1 MALNPAASEENFRR
15 LERDEEMFAGSI
27 GLISAYLE
35 CAFPDPV
42 AEEVEQWTLSCL
54 PSTNRGAR
62 LFTLNIGPME
72 VLFVER
78 ADAVGDDLAAGFM
91 SLYVSRSAL
100 EEESGTSIDAVA
112 QSAAAVELVPSRL
125 ASADGDAI
133 RLVADLADE
142 AAADELDAL
151 IGSGLP
157 IRRLAEKLV
166 AKGKGPYEQYHNPW
180 FAAAVLEEIERSA
193 EAEKR

>member
-1 MALNPAASEENFRR
+1 MNPAASEENFRR
-15 LERDEEMFAGSI
+15 LERDEDVFTGSI
-27 GLISAYLE
+27 GLVAAYLE
-35 CAFPDPV
+35 SAFSDP
-42 AEEVEQWTLSCL
+42 ASEEVERWTLSCL
-54 PSTNRGAR
+54 PSTNRGSR
-62 LFTLNIGPME
+62 LFTLNIGPMD

-78 ADAVGDDLAAGFM
+78 ADAVGDDLTAGFM

-100 EEESGTSIDAVA
+100 EEEAGASIEALA
-112 QSAAAVELVPSRL
+112 LSATAVEFVPSRL

-142 AAADELDAL
+142 AATDELDAL
-151 IGSGLP
+151 IGNGLP

-166 AKGKGPYEQYHNPW
+166 TKGRGPYEQYHNRW
-180 FAAAVLEEIERSA
+180 FAAAVLEEIERNA

>member
-1 MALNPAASEENFRR
+1 MPLIPSASEENFRR

-35 CAFPDPV
+35 CAFSDP
-42 AEEVEQWTLSCL
+42 ASEEVERWTLNCL
-54 PSTNRGAR
+54 PSTNRDAR

-78 ADAVGDDLAAGFM
+78 ADAGGADLTAGFM

-100 EEESGTSIDAVA
+100 EEETGTSIEALA

-133 RLVADLADE
+133 RLVAHIADE

-151 IGSGLP
+151 IGTGLP

-166 AKGKGPYEQYHNPW
+166 MKGRGPYEQYHNRW
-180 FAAAVLEEIERSA
+180 FAVAVLDEIERNA
-193 EAEKR
+193 AA

>member
-1 MALNPAASEENFRR
+1 MALNPSASEENFRR
-15 LERDEEMFAGSI
+15 LGRDEEMFTGSL
-27 GLISAYLE
+27 GLVAAYLE
-35 CAFPDPV
+35 SAFSDP
-42 AEEVEQWTLSCL
+42 AAKEVERWTLSCL
-54 PSTNRGAR
+54 PSTNRGSR

-78 ADAVGDDLAAGFM
+78 DDASGDDLTAGLM

-100 EEESGTSIDAVA
+100 EEEAGASIEALT
-112 QSAAAVELVPSRL
+112 QAATAVELIPSRL

-142 AAADELDAL
+142 VAAEELDVL

-157 IRRLAEKLV
+157 ICRLAEKLV
-166 AKGKGPYEQYHNPW
+166 AKGKGSFEQYHNRW
-180 FAAAVLEEIERSA
+180 FAAAVLDEIERSA
-193 EAEKR
+193 AV